1 MGIKILS
8 SKNQISLPEQQRAA
22 RHRSQK
28 MAAAAAISIAN
39 YGVISRNK
47 IVQTIPTFG
56 APAMAALSF
65 IHFTLMNRKIN
76 IMFC

>member
-28 MAAAAAISIAN
+28 MAAAPPFLL
-39 YGVISRNK
+39 
-47 IVQTIPTFG
+47 QTTE
-56 APAMAALSF
+56 
-65 IHFTLMNRKIN
+65 
-76 IMFC
+76 